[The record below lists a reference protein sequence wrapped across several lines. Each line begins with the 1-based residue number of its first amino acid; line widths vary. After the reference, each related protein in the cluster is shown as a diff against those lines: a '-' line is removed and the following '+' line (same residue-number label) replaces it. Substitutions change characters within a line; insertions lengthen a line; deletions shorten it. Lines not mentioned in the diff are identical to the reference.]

1 MVFESLRLI
10 IFSLIS
16 QKRYVTWI
24 SYLNSSGEFN
34 ESYFHL
40 NFMTSKHIDPHS
52 HLYSAYTIETS
63 VIKSFFLLIVI
74 LQCILSEYIIVFLM
88 SNLSVK
94 FNDKISSES
103 FKLNNLPNITPFA
116 TYFVPLLEYF
126 TNYFQSSRYPF
137 CNFVKSSTIFI
148 FALWLSCVFSM

>member
-103 FKLNNLPNITPFA
+103 FKHHNVFVRLITYIEPFQHNLLYSILLFVGWILFLHCILSLNSTMENLIMKT
-116 TYFVPLLEYF
+116 
-126 TNYFQSSRYPF
+126 S
-137 CNFVKSSTIFI
+137 
-148 FALWLSCVFSM
+148 